1 MKCPK
6 CDSELMPGERCS
18 CDQPTTERS
27 TRPMSTLIE
36 KVVSRRSNRR
46 VEHKNKPG
54 IYIECFPFPPIRLT
68 KHNEIQIGRGPEND
82 LILTSND
89 VSRRHAAIK
98 WCEEKNCYIV
108 RDLNSHN
115 GVTVNNELVEE
126 QELKNNDIIKI
137 GANDISFY
145 ELVDQTEKAMKSSS
159 FLKTVGTKAD
169 ATELLENFRDTLR
182 GSLGILE
189 LSSVL
194 QMIAGEEKS
203 GHISL
208 QEEED
213 LASIFF
219 VNGMVVHSELNG
231 MEGADAFYKIME
243 WRVGNFEFIPDETSA
258 KTTMSHDLQFLLM
271 EAARR
276 IDEDNR

>member
-6 CDSELMPGERCS
+6 CDSELMPGERCL
-18 CDQPTTERS
+18 CDQPTERS

-89 VSRRHAAIK
+89 VSRRHAHIK
-98 WCEEKNCYIV
+98 WCEEKNCYVV

-115 GVTVNNELVEE
+115 GVTVNDDLVDEC
-126 QELKNNDIIKI
+126 ELKNKDVIKI
-137 GANDISFY
+137 GANSISFY
-145 ELVDQTEKAMKSSS
+145 ELLDPKEKAMKSSS

-169 ATELLENFRDTLR
+169 AKELLEKFRDTLR

-203 GHISL
+203 GHIEL
-208 QEEED
+208 KED
-213 LASIFF
+213 DDTASIFF
-219 VNGMVVHSELNG
+219 VNGMVVHSEVDDL
-231 MEGADAFYKIME
+231 EGAEAFYKIME
-243 WRVGNFEFIPDETSA
+243 WRVGNFEFIPNEAST

-276 IDEDNR
+276 IDESQR